1 MHEFRCKSRRKNP
14 ILWDDLGCE
23 DEAEFAEISFL
34 STYIRFKRLQIF
46 GAMKIISSLSG

>member
-14 ILWDDLGCE
+14 ILWDDLGCK

-34 STYIRFKRLQIF
+34 STYFVSRDYKN
-46 GAMKIISSLSG
+46 LSGINIF

>member
-1 MHEFRCKSRRKNP
+1 MHEFRCKSRTENP

-34 STYIRFKRLQIF
+34 STYICFKRLQIF
-46 GAMKIISSLSG
+46 SAMKIF